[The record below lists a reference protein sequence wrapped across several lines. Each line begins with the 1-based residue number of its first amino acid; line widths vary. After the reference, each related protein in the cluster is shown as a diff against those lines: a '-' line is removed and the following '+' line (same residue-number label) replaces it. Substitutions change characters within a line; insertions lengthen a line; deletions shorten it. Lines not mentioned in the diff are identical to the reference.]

1 MGSSVGAALNWL
13 WESLCRSYGAIVY
26 LILANYKYL
35 APTEPQQM
43 TLIILNYPAGNSL
56 RRVLPFVISAS
67 FFFSSAACA
76 KRSRAI
82 TTGATSLPNVQS
94 NLSLTRININTASAK
109 ELETLPGIGKG
120 LAERII
126 EHRQTYGPFAK
137 PEHLIMVRGISE
149 HRFQA
154 IRDQITVE

>member
-1 MGSSVGAALNWL
+1 MTARNTPASTRLRG
-13 WESLCRSYGAIVY
+13 I
-26 LILANYKYL
+26 LI
-35 APTEPQQM
+35 
-43 TLIILNYPAGNSL
+43 
-56 RRVLPFVISAS
+56 FVIWPVI
-67 FFFSSAACA
+67 FSGFACA
-76 KRSRAI
+76 KRSV
-82 TTGATSLPNVQS
+82 ATSTHTEISSYSYTAQRGAGV
-94 NLSLTRININTASAK
+94 NINTASAK

-126 EHRQTYGPFAK
+126 EHREKYGPFAK